1 MNLNY
6 NLKTT
11 FLTRIYGDNVVLQ
24 DVSFLGAFN
33 LLKIIYSNFTDNIS
47 NLEIDILKEIFN
59 FMLTYKTSSLIN
71 KIVSLMKINNNNAF
85 AVFELALKI
94 EQNELKAM

>member
-1 MNLNY
+1 
-6 NLKTT
+6 
-11 FLTRIYGDNVVLQ
+11 
-24 DVSFLGAFN
+24 
-33 LLKIIYSNFTDNIS
+33 
-47 NLEIDILKEIFN
+47 
-59 FMLTYKTSSLIN
+59 MLTYKTSSLIN